1 MFHFLASALTTRFL
15 GDDEEQYGAHSRP
28 PERVTVHWPVVRQP
42 TGPLF
47 VFEKNYYGRRQ
58 RIGEQTSNGSFY
70 PFRWQDLSENIE
82 HYPAPASV
90 PVDRI
95 ALAASRTDGRLY
107 IKRQVGNAAA
117 DPFSSW
123 LLVDLGMV
131 S

>member
-1 MFHFLASALTTRFL
+1 MA
-15 GDDEEQYGAHSRP
+15 
-28 PERVTVHWPVVRQP
+28 VVRHP

-47 VFEKNYYGRRQ
+47 VFEKNYYGGVSG
-58 RIGEQTSNGSFY
+58 IGEQTSSGSFY
-70 PFRWQDLSENIE
+70 PFRWQDLSGNIE
-82 HYPAPASV
+82 HYPSAGFGIGG
-90 PVDRI
+90 RI
-95 ALAASRTDGRLY
+95 ALAAFRTDGSLY